1 MSIVRRYVVPNSANV
16 LIGESILSLKKI
28 HTLALNTS
36 LQKKKKKE
44 EEEEEKKKLD
54 QVLNLAIGFAVQSS
68 SLQGSPIN
76 VRAKI
81 LWNKPTLI
89 ITTTKITQGYAI
101 QQYK

>member
-1 MSIVRRYVVPNSANV
+1 MFPNSANV
-16 LIGESILSLKKI
+16 LIGESILTLKKKA
-28 HTLALNTS
+28 HFSFKYQPSKS
-36 LQKKKKKE
+36 LILME
-44 EEEEEKKKLD
+44 AKKLD
-54 QVLNLAIGFAVQSS
+54 QGLNLAIGFAVQSS

-76 VRAKI
+76 VRAKM